1 MNEFAQLMAALRN
14 TPYHKWMEA
23 EGIPV
28 VVGHGVEDV
37 RDLKLGRWSRTG
49 GNGCFIHLYGME
61 GSTGMYVGE
70 IPSGSALIPER
81 HIYEEVIV
89 ILEGNGA
96 TEVWQG
102 QGKKHSFEW
111 SRGSLFAPPLNCW
124 HRLVNGGREPVK
136 FLAVTTAPIIM
147 DLYQNLEFIFNC
159 NFEFRERFAE
169 EEDYFSRAGERYKLG
184 RINIWQTNFI
194 TDVASA
200 AVEAMEEKGKG
211 AQITQFEIVGNAL
224 VGHLSQ
230 WPAGLY
236 HKAHYHGPGSIL
248 FGLQSSGY
256 VLLWPKDLGIH
267 PFETNHG
274 DQVVEMQWKDGSVY
288 CPPGGWFHQH
298 FNVGSGAARQLAI
311 RFGGRLHP
319 TGFATAAKRHDEGVL
334 VSVKNGG
341 TLIEYEDE
349 DPAIRCR
356 FEKAL
361 ARAGVRCE
369 MPQFARVKGS

>member
-1 MNEFAQLMAALRN
+1 MNEFGQLMAALQN
-14 TPYHKWMEA
+14 TPYHKWMKA
-23 EGIPV
+23 EEIPV
-28 VVGHGVEDV
+28 VEGHGVEDV
-37 RDLKLGRWSRTG
+37 RDIELRSWPRTG
-49 GNGCFIHLYGME
+49 GKGSFIHLYGME

-70 IPSGSALIPER
+70 IPSGGALAAEK

-102 QGKKHSFEW
+102 QGKKATFEW
-111 SRGSLFAPPLNCW
+111 SKGSLFAPPLNCW

-147 DLYQNLEFIFNC
+147 DLYQNLDFIFNS

-169 EEDYFSRAGERYKLG
+169 EENYFKDTGNRYKTG
-184 RINIWQTNFI
+184 RINIWETNFI
-194 TDVASA
+194 SDVSSA
-200 AVEAMEEKGKG
+200 AVEAMEEKGVG
-211 AQITQFEIVGNAL
+211 AKITQFEIAGNSL
-224 VGHLSQ
+224 VGHMSQ

-248 FGLQSSGY
+248 FGLQSRGY
-256 VLLWPKDLGIH
+256 VLLWSKDLGIR
-267 PFETNHG
+267 PFENKQG
-274 DQVVEMQWKDGSVY
+274 ERVVEMQWKDGSVY

-298 FNVGSGAARQLAI
+298 FNVGPGVARQLAI

-349 DPAIRCR
+349 DPAIRSR
-356 FEKAL
+356 FESAL
-361 ARAGVRCE
+361 AGSGVRCE
-369 MPQFARVKGS
+369 MPKFVAA